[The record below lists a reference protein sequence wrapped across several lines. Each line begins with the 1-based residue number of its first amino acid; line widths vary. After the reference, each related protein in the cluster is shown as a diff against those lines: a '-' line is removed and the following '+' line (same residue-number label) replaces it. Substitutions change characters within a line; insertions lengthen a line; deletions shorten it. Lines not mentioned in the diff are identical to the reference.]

1 MECDGKSLAL
11 TPTSVDV
18 MGMDDGVDLGERAE
32 KRVGGRKLGVLVDGA
47 LVRLM
52 LKLGTLS

>member
-1 MECDGKSLAL
+1 MAL

-18 MGMDDGVDLGERAE
+18 MGMEDGVDLGERAE